1 MEEKKAV
8 LYCRVSSDEQA
19 KGCSLDFQ
27 EAEMRKWCIEHHVEI
42 VKVYREDFSA
52 KTINRPELSKA
63 LSELKKK
70 EYRVDY
76 FLVLR
81 WNRLSRETFDG
92 LYLMKQMGKYGIQV
106 NAIQEWYDDGIPE
119 AEYMLGM
126 QLINAHVDNRKRAT
140 ATKDGIHQTLKN
152 GRCANKA
159 PRGYKN
165 MRNGDHDKWVEIDS
179 EVGPLVQEAFTEV
192 AKGQKAPT
200 LVWREMKKKGLKCE
214 KQSFFDMLRNRFYVG
229 DVFVPA
235 YNSDPDQY
243 VKGVHEPLVSEDIFE
258 KVQTVLNPSARRRR
272 DNASHK
278 DKIRTVKMPQPDFY
292 LRDFLVCP
300 HCGSK
305 LRASFSKGRHAKY
318 PYYHCNNC
326 HKFRIK
332 ADALNHEFETS
343 LNGLTPPENLVRL
356 FQEICEDV
364 IGESSKTREQ
374 RRAKLRSDITEK
386 NNYLMKLQDMLMEE
400 KISPERFSIMSE
412 RYDKEIAIMQSE
424 LNELTY
430 QPSDK
435 SIAEKFNAASSILN
449 RLGDLLSQLPVN
461 EKVELLGSTLSEK
474 IVLDDKKSR
483 TVYLKPALALIA
495 GISDSCKD
503 EKETDCEFS
512 FTARLSTQSRG
523 RTGTGRPTGV

>member
-1 MEEKKAV
+1 
-8 LYCRVSSDEQA
+8 
-19 KGCSLDFQ
+19 
-27 EAEMRKWCIEHHVEI
+27 
-42 VKVYREDFSA
+42 
-52 KTINRPELSKA
+52 
-63 LSELKKK
+63 
-70 EYRVDY
+70 
-76 FLVLR
+76 
-81 WNRLSRETFDG
+81 
-92 LYLMKQMGKYGIQV
+92 MKQMGKYGIQV

-258 KVQTVLNPSARRRR
+258 KVQTVLSPSARRRR

-292 LRDFLVCP
+292 MRDFLVCP

-305 LRASFSKGRHAKY
+305 LRASFSKGRHARY
-318 PYYHCNNC
+318 PYYHCNHC

-332 ADALNHEFETS
+332 ADAFNSGFEAS
-343 LNGLTPPENLVRL
+343 LNGLTPPDNLIRL
-356 FQEICEDV
+356 FQEICDDV

-374 RRAKLRSDITEK
+374 RIAKLRSDISDKED
-386 NNYLMKLQDMLMEE
+386 NLMKLQDMLMEDRV
-400 KISPERFSIMSE
+400 SPENFSIMTE
-412 RYDKEIAIMQSE
+412 RYNKEIMIMKSE
-424 LNELTY
+424 LNELMY

-449 RLGDLLSQLPVN
+449 QLGDLLSQLSVN
-461 EKVELLGSTLSEK
+461 EKIELLGST
-474 IVLDDKKSR
+474 
-483 TVYLKPALALIA
+483 
-495 GISDSCKD
+495 
-503 EKETDCEFS
+503 
-512 FTARLSTQSRG
+512 G
-523 RTGTGRPTGV
+523 RTGTGCPTGV